1 MLLHLIRDC
10 SCSHAVDKIEIVNGH
25 RIESCL
31 INNTES
37 VLSADKEG
45 TGIRLP
51 GETNTVSWKVIAWTD
66 RSVCSSV
73 VKYTATCI
81 NIFCLEKIDW
91 SV

>member
-1 MLLHLIRDC
+1 MNMLLHLIRDC

-45 TGIRLP
+45 SGLRLP
-51 GETNTVSWKVIAWTD
+51 GEGIILCRDWYSL
-66 RSVCSSV
+66 
-73 VKYTATCI
+73 TAY
-81 NIFCLEKIDW
+81 
-91 SV
+91 

>member
-45 TGIRLP
+45 SGLRLP
-51 GETNTVSWKVIAWTD
+51 GEGIILGRDWYSL
-66 RSVCSSV
+66 
-73 VKYTATCI
+73 TAY
-81 NIFCLEKIDW
+81 
-91 SV
+91 

>member
-45 TGIRLP
+45 SGLRLP
-51 GETNTVSWKVIAWTD
+51 GEGIILMAEMGITLLPTLTLNW
-66 RSVCSSV
+66 
-73 VKYTATCI
+73 
-81 NIFCLEKIDW
+81 L
-91 SV
+91 